1 MRKAISDRRQDTQR
15 RLTYFVVP
23 VLIGL
28 GGIVFSQQLPQ
39 AALRYAALFVS
50 GALPL
55 YAAGNLLARFN
66 TSRFERLVI
75 LTGVL
80 LIMVGAAAE

>member
-1 MRKAISDRRQDTQR
+1 MRKSTSERRQDAQR

-39 AALRYAALFVS
+39 VAMRYGALFVS
-50 GALPL
+50 CALPL
-55 YAAGNLLARFN
+55 FAAGNLLARFH
-66 TSRFERLVI
+66 TSRLERL
-75 LTGVL
+75 L
-80 LIMVGAAAE
+80 